1 MIVLESKDITS
12 FCENTTF
19 RDNGLCVILSVVKV
33 FVNSKFDNMKT
44 AALLSLTLLCFSC
57 SQQTDKIDLSGSW
70 TFSTDSLD
78 WSRTIELPGSMASNG
93 LGDDI
98 AVNTDWT
105 GGIVDSS
112 YFFKPLYAKYREPG
126 NIKVPFWLQP
136 VKYYKGK
143 AWYKKEVVIPDDWA
157 GKDISL
163 FLERCHWESR
173 LYVDGKPI
181 GMQNALGAPH
191 RYDLTGKLSA
201 GKHVLMLCVDN
212 RVKNIDP
219 GENSHSISDHTQGNW
234 NGVVGDMFLEV
245 KPEVNVASVK
255 IMPERLSGKVS
266 VSASLMNRYDKE
278 AAVKLEMAVGEEKIQ
293 QSYTLKPGMNQ
304 VTMSLPLKGDIQCW
318 DEFSPALYDLKLSVK
333 EEESGET
340 DVYTDRF
347 GFRDVKVADGKLTIN
362 GRQLFLR
369 GTLDCAAFPKTGF
382 PPTDVESWKKNF
394 AVIKA
399 HGLNHV
405 RFHSWCPPEAA
416 FEAAD
421 EMGLYLEIECSSW
434 ANQSTTI
441 GDGGDLDRFIW
452 EESERIVREFGNHPS
467 FCMMMYGNEPAG
479 EGSNA
484 YLTNFV
490 MTWKKRD
497 ARRLYCSGAGWP
509 NLPVNDFL
517 SDSTPRI
524 QAWGQGVNSIINAQ
538 APRTDYDW
546 SDYIGRFQQPMVSHE
561 IGQWCVYPNF
571 KEMAKYDG
579 VMRPRNFEIFQETLA
594 ENGMA
599 NLADSFML
607 ASGKLQALCY
617 KADIEAAL
625 RTKNFGGFQLLGLSD
640 FPGQGTALVGV
651 LDVFWEEKGYIRP
664 EEYRRFCNTTVP
676 LLRLPKLI
684 YTNQETLKGSLEVA
698 HFGAAPLQETSTSWT
713 LKTKDGKVV
722 ASGKLAHRPV
732 GIGNCIPLGQLE
744 IPLDKVAAPSCLTL
758 EATLGAYSNSW
769 HIWVYPADGQKV
781 NGEDRI
787 LMTDRLDAKA
797 LQRLQEGGSVLFS
810 LRKGS
815 LPAEAG
821 GEVQIGFSS
830 IFWNT
835 AWTLGQAPHTL
846 GILCNPAH
854 PALSEFPTEYYSDY
868 QWWDAMSHSGA
879 IEIAKIDKDLH
890 PIVRVID
897 DWFTNRPL
905 ALLFE
910 AKVGKGKL
918 LVSGID
924 FWQDMS
930 QRTEARQ
937 LLYSLKKYM
946 CSDRFQ
952 PAEEV
957 DVKDLRIL
965 DAGKHQK

>member
-1 MIVLESKDITS
+1 
-12 FCENTTF
+12 
-19 RDNGLCVILSVVKV
+19 
-33 FVNSKFDNMKT
+33 MKA
-44 AALLSLTLLCFSC
+44 AALLSFSLLCFSC

-70 TFSTDSLD
+70 TFSKDSMD
-78 WSRTIELPGSMASNG
+78 WSRMIELPGSMASNG
-93 LGDDI
+93 FGEDI
-98 AVNTDWT
+98 TVGTDWT

-112 YFFKPLYAKYREPG
+112 FFLKPSYAKYREAG
-126 NIKVPFWLQP
+126 NVKVPFWLQS

-143 AWYKKEVVIPDDWA
+143 AWYQKEVVIPDCWE

-173 LYVDGKPI
+173 LYVDGKEI
-181 GMQNALGAPH
+181 GMRNALGAPH

-245 KPEVNVASVK
+245 KPEVNVSSVK
-255 IMPERLSGKVS
+255 IMPDRLVKKVS
-266 VSASLMNRYDKE
+266 VSASLMNRYEKE
-278 AAVKLEMAVGEEKIQ
+278 TSVVLEMTVGNEKVQQ
-293 QSYTLKPGMNQ
+293 QSTLKPGKNQ
-304 VTMSLPLKGDIQCW
+304 VMMSLAMKGDIKCW
-318 DEFSPALYDLKLSVK
+318 DEFSPSLYDLKLSVK
-333 EEESGET
+333 DAESGET
-340 DVYTDRF
+340 DVYAERF
-347 GFRDVKVADGKLTIN
+347 GFRDVKAKDGKLTIN
-362 GRQLFLR
+362 DRRLFLR
-369 GTLDCAAFPKTGF
+369 GTLDCAVFPKTGF
-382 PPTDVESWKKNF
+382 PPTDVESWKK
-394 AVIKA
+394 IYTTCQQ

-416 FEAAD
+416 FVAAD
-421 EMGLYLEIECSSW
+421 EMGMYLEIECSSW

-441 GDGGDLDRFIW
+441 GDGRDLDRFIW

-479 EGSNA
+479 AGSHA

-490 MTWKKRD
+490 ATWKERD

-517 SDSTPRI
+517 SDSSPRI
-524 QAWGQGVNSIINAQ
+524 QAWGQGVKSIINAQ

-546 SDYIGRFQQPMVSHE
+546 SEYVGRFQQPMVSHE

-599 NLADSFML
+599 HLADSFLL

-625 RTKNFGGFQLLGLSD
+625 RTKDFGGFQLLGLSD

-651 LDVFWEEKGYIRP
+651 LDAFWEEKGYIRP
-664 EEYRRFCNTTVP
+664 EEYRRFCNSTVP

-684 YTNQETLKGSLEVA
+684 YTNQETVKGSLEVA
-698 HFGAAPLQETSTSWT
+698 HFGAAPLEVTSTAWT
-713 LKTKDGKVV
+713 LKTKEGKTI
-722 ASGKLAHRPV
+722 ASGKLAHQPV

-744 IPLDKVAAPSCLTL
+744 IPLDKVDVPSCLTL
-758 EATLGAYSNSW
+758 EATLGDYANSW
-769 HIWVYPADGQKV
+769 HIWVYPATVQKV
-781 NGEDRI
+781 ADEAQL

-797 LQRLQEGGSVLFS
+797 LQRLQEGGNVLLS

-821 GEVQIGFSS
+821 GEVAIGFSS

-879 IEIAKIDKDLH
+879 IEVAKVDKDLQ

-910 AKVGKGKL
+910 VKVGKGKL

-924 FWQDMS
+924 FWQDMDK
-930 QRTEARQ
+930 RTEARQ

-946 CSDRFQ
+946 CSDRFN
-952 PAEEV
+952 PSSEV
-957 DVKDLRIL
+957 DVKDLSIL
-965 DAGKHQK
+965 SSAKNQK

>member
-1 MIVLESKDITS
+1 
-12 FCENTTF
+12 
-19 RDNGLCVILSVVKV
+19 
-33 FVNSKFDNMKT
+33 MKA
-44 AALLSLTLLCFSC
+44 AALLSFSLLCFSC

-70 TFSTDSLD
+70 TFSTDSMD
-78 WSRTIELPGSMASNG
+78 WSRVIELPGSMASNG
-93 LGDDI
+93 LGEDI
-98 AVNTDWT
+98 AVGTDWT

-112 YFFKPLYAKYREPG
+112 YFFKPSYAKYREAG

-143 AWYKKEVVIPDDWA
+143 AWYQKEVVIPDSWE

-173 LYVDGKPI
+173 LYVDGKEI
-181 GMQNALGAPH
+181 GMRNALGAPH

-212 RVKNIDP
+212 QVKNIDP

-245 KPEVNVASVK
+245 KPEVNVSSVK
-255 IMPERLSGKVS
+255 IMPDRLAKKVS
-266 VSASLMNRYDKE
+266 VSASLMNRHEKE
-278 AAVKLEMAVGEEKIQ
+278 TNVVLEMTVGNEKVQQ
-293 QSYTLKPGMNQ
+293 QSTLKPGENQ
-304 VTMSLPLKGDIQCW
+304 VVMSLAMKGDIKCW
-318 DEFSPALYDLKLSVK
+318 DEFSPSLYDLKLSVK
-333 EEESGET
+333 NAESGET
-340 DVYTDRF
+340 DVYTERF
-347 GFRDVKVADGKLTIN
+347 GFRDVKVVDGKLTIN
-362 GRQLFLR
+362 DRRLFLR
-369 GTLDCAAFPKTGF
+369 GTLDCAVFPKTGF
-382 PPTDVESWKKNF
+382 PPTDVESWKK
-394 AVIKA
+394 IYTTCQQ

-416 FEAAD
+416 FVAAD
-421 EMGLYLEIECSSW
+421 EMGMYLEIECSSW

-441 GDGGDLDRFIW
+441 GDGRDLDRFIW

-467 FCMMMYGNEPAG
+467 FCMMMYGNEPTGAG
-479 EGSNA
+479 SHA

-490 MTWKKRD
+490 ATWKERD

-517 SDSTPRI
+517 SDSSPRI
-524 QAWGQGVNSIINAQ
+524 QAWGQGVKSIINAQ
-538 APRTDYDW
+538 APRIDYDW
-546 SDYIGRFQQPMVSHE
+546 SEYVGRFQQPMVSHE

-599 NLADSFML
+599 HLADSFLL

-625 RTKNFGGFQLLGLSD
+625 RTKDFGGFQLLGLSD

-651 LDVFWEEKGYIRP
+651 LDAFWEEKGYIRP
-664 EEYRRFCNTTVP
+664 EEYRRFCNSTVP

-684 YTNQETLKGSLEVA
+684 YTNKETVKGSLEVA
-698 HFGAAPLQETSTSWT
+698 HFGAAPLEVTSTAWT
-713 LKTKDGKVV
+713 LKTKEGKTI
-722 ASGKLAHRPV
+722 ASGKLAHQPV

-744 IPLDKVAAPSCLTL
+744 IPLDKVDVPSCLTL
-758 EATLGAYSNSW
+758 EATLGDYANSW
-769 HIWVYPADGQKV
+769 HIWVYPATVQKV
-781 NGEDRI
+781 ADEAQL

-797 LQRLQEGGSVLFS
+797 LQRLQEGGNVLLS

-821 GEVQIGFSS
+821 GEVAIGFSS

-879 IEIAKIDKDLH
+879 IEVAKVDKDLQ

-924 FWQDMS
+924 FWQDMDK
-930 QRTEARQ
+930 RTEARQ

-946 CSDRFQ
+946 CSDRFN
-952 PAEEV
+952 PSSEV
-957 DVKDLRIL
+957 DVEDLSIL
-965 DAGKHQK
+965 SSAKNQK

>member
-1 MIVLESKDITS
+1 
-12 FCENTTF
+12 
-19 RDNGLCVILSVVKV
+19 
-33 FVNSKFDNMKT
+33 MKT
-44 AALLSLTLLCFSC
+44 AALLSFSLLCFSC
-57 SQQTDKIDLSGSW
+57 SQQIDKIDLSGSW
-70 TFSTDSLD
+70 TFSTDSMD
-78 WSRTIELPGSMASNG
+78 WSRMIELPGSMASNG
-93 LGDDI
+93 LGEDI
-98 AVNTDWT
+98 SVTTDWT
-105 GGIVDSS
+105 GGIIDSS
-112 YFFKPLYAKYREPG
+112 YYFSPLYAKYREVG
-126 NIKVPFWLQP
+126 NVKVPFWLQP

-143 AWYKKEVVIPDDWA
+143 AWYQKEVMIPESWA

-173 LYVDGKPI
+173 LYVDGKEI

-219 GENSHSISDHTQGNW
+219 GINAHSISDHTQGNW
-234 NGVVGDMFLEV
+234 NGVIGDMFLEV
-245 KPEVNVASVK
+245 KPEVNVSSVK
-255 IMPERLSGKVS
+255 IMPDRLAKKVS
-266 VSASLMNRYDKE
+266 VSASLMNRYEKE
-278 AAVKLEMAVGEEKIQ
+278 ASVVLEMTVGNEKMEQ
-293 QSYTLKPGMNQ
+293 QSTLKPGENQ
-304 VTMSLPLKGDIQCW
+304 VVMSLSMKGDIKCW
-318 DEFSPALYDLKLSVK
+318 DEFSPSLYDLKLSVK
-333 EEESGET
+333 DTKSGET
-340 DVYTDRF
+340 DVYTERF
-347 GFRDVKVADGKLTIN
+347 GFRDVKVVDSKLTIN
-362 GRQLFLR
+362 DRRLFLR
-369 GTLDCAAFPKTGF
+369 GALDCAVFPKTGF
-382 PPTDVESWKKNF
+382 PPTDVESWKK
-394 AVIKA
+394 IYTTCQQ

-416 FEAAD
+416 FVAAD
-421 EMGLYLEIECSSW
+421 EMGMYLQIECSTW
-434 ANQSTTI
+434 PNHSTAW
-441 GDGGDLDRFIW
+441 GEGLGVDQFIW
-452 EESERIVREFGNHPS
+452 DESERIVKEFGNHPS
-467 FCMMMYGNEPAG
+467 FCMMTAGNEPW
-479 EGSNA
+479 EGKYQKCA
-484 YLTNFV
+484 LEFV
-490 MTWKKRD
+490 NCWKAKD
-497 ARRLYCSGAGWP
+497 SRRIYSPCTGRGVYP
-509 NLPVNDFL
+509 DNDFL
-517 SDSTPRI
+517 SDQTPR
-524 QAWGQGVNSIINAQ
+524 VNGHGLGLDNILNREP
-538 APRTDYDW
+538 PRTDYDW
-546 SDYIGRFQQPMVSHE
+546 FAYSSKFDKPMVSHE

-599 NLADSFML
+599 HLADSFLL

-625 RTKNFGGFQLLGLSD
+625 RTKDFGGFQLLGLSD

-651 LDVFWEEKGYIRP
+651 LDAFWEDKGYIRP
-664 EEYRRFCNTTVP
+664 EEYRRFCNSTVP

-684 YTNQETLKGSLEVA
+684 YTNRETVKGSLEVA
-698 HFGAAPLQETSTSWT
+698 HFGAAPLEVTSTAWT
-713 LKTKDGKVV
+713 LKTKEGKTI
-722 ASGKLAHRPV
+722 ASGKLAHQPV
-732 GIGNCIPLGQLE
+732 GIGNCIPLGELE
-744 IPLDKVAAPSCLTL
+744 IPLDKVDVPSCLTL
-758 EATLGAYSNSW
+758 EATLGDYANSW
-769 HIWVYPADGQKV
+769 HIWVYPAEVQKV
-781 NGEDRI
+781 ADEEQL

-797 LQRLQEGGSVLFS
+797 LQRLQEGGNVLLS

-821 GEVQIGFSS
+821 GEVEIGFSS

-835 AWTLGQAPHTL
+835 AWTRGKAPHTL

-879 IEIAKIDKDLH
+879 IEVAKIDKDLQ

-924 FWQDMS
+924 FWQDMDK
-930 QRTEARQ
+930 RTEARQ

-946 CSDRFQ
+946 CSDRFN
-952 PAEEV
+952 PSSEV
-957 DVKDLRIL
+957 DVKDLSIL
-965 DAGKHQK
+965 SSAKNQK

>member
-1 MIVLESKDITS
+1 
-12 FCENTTF
+12 
-19 RDNGLCVILSVVKV
+19 
-33 FVNSKFDNMKT
+33 MKT
-44 AALLSLTLLCFSC
+44 AALLSFSLLCFSC

-70 TFSTDSLD
+70 TFSTDSMD
-78 WSRTIELPGSMASNG
+78 WSRMIELPGSMASNG
-93 LGDDI
+93 LGEDI
-98 AVNTDWT
+98 SVTTDWT
-105 GGIVDSS
+105 GGIIDSS
-112 YFFKPLYAKYREPG
+112 YYFSPIYAKYREAG

-143 AWYKKEVVIPDDWA
+143 AWYQKEVIIPESWA

-173 LYVDGKPI
+173 LYVDGKEI

-219 GENSHSISDHTQGNW
+219 GINAHSISDHTQGNW

-245 KPEVNVASVK
+245 KPEVNVSSVK
-255 IMPERLSGKVS
+255 IMPDRLSRKVNI
-266 VSASLMNRYDKE
+266 SASLMNRYEKE
-278 AAVKLEMAVGEEKIQ
+278 ASVVLEMAVGNEKMEQ
-293 QSYTLKPGMNQ
+293 QSTLKPGENQ
-304 VTMSLPLKGDIQCW
+304 VVMSLSMKGDIKCW
-318 DEFSPALYDLKLSVK
+318 DEFSPSLYDLKLSVK
-333 EEESGET
+333 DTESGET
-340 DVYTDRF
+340 DVYTERF
-347 GFRDVKVADGKLTIN
+347 GFRDVKVVDGKLTIN
-362 GRQLFLR
+362 DRRLFLR
-369 GTLDCAAFPKTGF
+369 GALDCAVFPKTGF
-382 PPTDVESWKKNF
+382 PLTDVESWKK
-394 AVIKA
+394 IYTTCQQ

-416 FEAAD
+416 FVAAD
-421 EMGLYLEIECSSW
+421 EMGMYLQIECSTW
-434 ANQSTTI
+434 PNHSTAW
-441 GDGGDLDRFIW
+441 GEGLGVDQFIW
-452 EESERIVREFGNHPS
+452 DESERIVKEFGNHPS
-467 FCMMMYGNEPAG
+467 FCMMTAGNEPW
-479 EGSNA
+479 EGKYQKCA
-484 YLTNFV
+484 LEFV
-490 MTWKKRD
+490 NCWKAKD
-497 ARRLYCSGAGWP
+497 SRRIYSPCTGRGVYP
-509 NLPVNDFL
+509 DNDFL
-517 SDSTPRI
+517 SDQTPR
-524 QAWGQGVNSIINAQ
+524 VNGHGLGLDNILNREP
-538 APRTDYDW
+538 PRTDYDW
-546 SDYIGRFQQPMVSHE
+546 FAYSSKFDKPMVSHE

-571 KEMAKYDG
+571 KEMVKYDG

-599 NLADSFML
+599 HLADSFLL

-625 RTKNFGGFQLLGLSD
+625 RTKDFGGFQLLGLSD

-651 LDVFWEEKGYIRP
+651 LDAFWEEKGYIRP
-664 EEYRRFCNTTVP
+664 EEYRRFCNSTVP

-684 YTNQETLKGSLEVA
+684 YTNRETVKGSLEVA
-698 HFGAAPLQETSTSWT
+698 HFGAAPLEVTSTAWT
-713 LKTKDGKVV
+713 LKTKEGKTV
-722 ASGKLAHRPV
+722 ASGKLAHQPV
-732 GIGNCIPLGQLE
+732 GIGNCIPLGELE
-744 IPLDKVAAPSCLTL
+744 IPLDKVDVPSCLTL
-758 EATLGAYSNSW
+758 EATLGDYANSW
-769 HIWVYPADGQKV
+769 HIWVYPAEVQKV
-781 NGEDRI
+781 ADEAQL

-797 LQRLQEGGSVLFS
+797 LQRLQEGGNVLLS

-821 GEVQIGFSS
+821 GEVAIGFSS

-835 AWTLGQAPHTL
+835 AWTRGKAPHTL

-879 IEIAKIDKDLH
+879 IEVAKIDKDLQ

-924 FWQDMS
+924 FWQDMDK
-930 QRTEARQ
+930 RTEARQ

-946 CSDRFQ
+946 CGDRFN
-952 PAEEV
+952 PSFEV
-957 DVKDLRIL
+957 DAKDLSIL
-965 DAGKHQK
+965 SSAKNQK

>member
-1 MIVLESKDITS
+1 
-12 FCENTTF
+12 
-19 RDNGLCVILSVVKV
+19 
-33 FVNSKFDNMKT
+33 
-44 AALLSLTLLCFSC
+44 
-57 SQQTDKIDLSGSW
+57 
-70 TFSTDSLD
+70 
-78 WSRTIELPGSMASNG
+78 
-93 LGDDI
+93 
-98 AVNTDWT
+98 
-105 GGIVDSS
+105 
-112 YFFKPLYAKYREPG
+112 
-126 NIKVPFWLQP
+126 
-136 VKYYKGK
+136 
-143 AWYKKEVVIPDDWA
+143 
-157 GKDISL
+157 
-163 FLERCHWESR
+163 
-173 LYVDGKPI
+173 
-181 GMQNALGAPH
+181 
-191 RYDLTGKLSA
+191 
-201 GKHVLMLCVDN
+201 
-212 RVKNIDP
+212 
-219 GENSHSISDHTQGNW
+219 
-234 NGVVGDMFLEV
+234 
-245 KPEVNVASVK
+245 
-255 IMPERLSGKVS
+255 
-266 VSASLMNRYDKE
+266 
-278 AAVKLEMAVGEEKIQ
+278 
-293 QSYTLKPGMNQ
+293 
-304 VTMSLPLKGDIQCW
+304 
-318 DEFSPALYDLKLSVK
+318 
-333 EEESGET
+333 
-340 DVYTDRF
+340 
-347 GFRDVKVADGKLTIN
+347 
-362 GRQLFLR
+362 
-369 GTLDCAAFPKTGF
+369 
-382 PPTDVESWKKNF
+382 
-394 AVIKA
+394 
-399 HGLNHV
+399 
-405 RFHSWCPPEAA
+405 
-416 FEAAD
+416 
-421 EMGLYLEIECSSW
+421 
-434 ANQSTTI
+434 
-441 GDGGDLDRFIW
+441 
-452 EESERIVREFGNHPS
+452 
-467 FCMMMYGNEPAG
+467 MMYGNEPAG

-490 MTWKKRD
+490 TTWKKRD

-625 RTKNFGGFQLLGLSD
+625 RTKDFGGFQLLGLSD

-744 IPLDKVAAPSCLTL
+744 IPLDKVAASSCLTL

-781 NGEDRI
+781 NGDDRI
-787 LMTDRLDAKA
+787 LMTDRLDARA
-797 LQRLQEGGSVLFS
+797 LQRLQEGGSVLLS

-854 PALSEFPTEYYSDY
+854 PALSEFPTEYYSD
-868 QWWDAMSHSGA
+868 WDAMSHSGA

-946 CSDRFQ
+946 CSDCFQ
-952 PAEEV
+952 PTEEV